1 MKRILFLLAL
11 AAVLL
16 SCGRN
21 AYTINGI
28 FTTDDGTDVYLIDS
42 DRADTLAK
50 TEVRDGRFSFA
61 GNVKEPFYAYVGCGR
76 TRVHMIL
83 EPGTFT
89 VDIDERVAS
98 GGPMEDAYMAFH
110 RQFYQYKRE
119 QRAEK
124 AALADSVVRANPD
137 NLVGALALED
147 LAYVDTSLFMTLYR
161 QMSDRMREFRLV
173 RNAFKAIDLQNSTAP
188 GRMFTDFTVVGGHPD
203 GSDVKLSDYV
213 GRGKYILLDHWAS
226 WCGPCKAEMPYIKK
240 TWESFAGQRFDVVS
254 IAVSD
259 KRADTEKAL
268 SQLDMPW
275 HQILDAQK
283 IPAEIYGVSAIPHLI
298 LFGPDGT
305 ILARGVRG
313 KEIYATVAEYLNKQE

>member
-226 WCGPCKAEMPYIKK
+226 WCGPCKAEMPNVVAAYKK
-240 TWESFAGQRFDVVS
+240 YHDKGFEIVGLSFDS
-254 IAVSD
+254 
-259 KRADTEKAL
+259 EKEPWVKAIL
-268 SQLDMPW
+268 EWNMPW
-275 HQILDAQK
+275 IHLSDLKSWKTA
-283 IPAEIYGVSAIPHLI
+283 AAGVYSVDAIPDNLLI
-298 LFGPDGT
+298 DPEG
-305 ILARGVRG
+305 IVVARGLRG
-313 KEIYATVAEYLNKQE
+313 DALEKRLAEAYQ

>member
-42 DRADTLAK
+42 DRADTLSK

-61 GNVKEPFYAYVGCGR
+61 GDVKEPFYAYVGCGR

-119 QRAEK
+119 QRAET
-124 AALADSVVRANPD
+124 AA
-137 NLVGALALED
+137 
-147 LAYVDTSLFMTLYR
+147 
-161 QMSDRMREFRLV
+161 
-173 RNAFKAIDLQNSTAP
+173 
-188 GRMFTDFTVVGGHPD
+188 
-203 GSDVKLSDYV
+203 
-213 GRGKYILLDHWAS
+213 
-226 WCGPCKAEMPYIKK
+226 
-240 TWESFAGQRFDVVS
+240 
-254 IAVSD
+254 
-259 KRADTEKAL
+259 
-268 SQLDMPW
+268 
-275 HQILDAQK
+275 
-283 IPAEIYGVSAIPHLI
+283 
-298 LFGPDGT
+298 
-305 ILARGVRG
+305 
-313 KEIYATVAEYLNKQE
+313 